1 MTTDRVSEKRL
12 VELIA
17 SSESLCIIREPGF
30 NVFDTIAALRELRDL
45 RAERDAEK
53 LKRQQAE
60 HERDCILEDLAG
72 ALAVLRAIAEDDDE
86 EFVTPIQIIRDSARA
101 FLAAQEKP

>member
-1 MTTDRVSEKRL
+1 MTDYDALETRPLDFLVAAATDAVERVTQLE
-12 VELIA
+12 
-17 SSESLCIIREPGF
+17 
-30 NVFDTIAALRELRDL
+30 RELHDL
-45 RAERDAEK
+45 RVERDAEK

-86 EFVTPIQIIRDSARA
+86 EFVTSRQIIRDSARA
-101 FLAAQEKP
+101 ALAAQEKP